1 MNVQNEISAI
11 VRKALAELPTA
22 AVKPDQH
29 GNLRISLG
37 TQHRPLQVLWAGDGW
52 PSDVRRIAAPNT
64 PWPRSH
70 VVVARRLTRSAVD
83 WLREHDA
90 NWIDGTGLARIVTPD
105 GILVVR
111 QPLEATTD
119 SGPKTQPF
127 SWSDVRKDVAEVVLS
142 KREVPRAAE
151 ISHETGWSSVAVA
164 KALSSFDA
172 SGWTAKAG
180 AARGPGAQRRLAE
193 PQRMLD
199 AWAEA
204 VAAERR
210 TTISAHA
217 TFTDAIG
224 FLNERLALPLN
235 RINARWAVSGWVGS
249 QVAAP
254 YVTSTPTLHLYV
266 DAATF
271 DTQLLSLL
279 QEVQIRVVTEG
290 ARIAFWRGRQVV
302 FAESRR
308 YPTPLADPPRLYAD
322 LLRLGGRAIEAAQ
335 NVREQLIDY

>member
-1 MNVQNEISAI
+1 M
-11 VRKALAELPTA
+11 
-22 AVKPDQH
+22 AVKADKQ
-29 GNLRISLG
+29 GNVRIKLG
-37 TQHRPLQVLWAGDGW
+37 TRHRPLEILWAGDGW

-70 VVVARRLTRSAVD
+70 VVVARRLTRSSVD

-90 NWIDGTGLARIVTPD
+90 NWIDGTGLARVVTPD
-105 GILVVR
+105 GLLVLR

-119 SGPKTQPF
+119 SAPKAPRF
-127 SWSDVRKDVAEVVLS
+127 SWSDARTDVAEVVLRE
-142 KREVPRAAE
+142 REVPRAAE
-151 ISHETGWSSVAVA
+151 IANQTGWSSIAVA
-164 KALSSFDA
+164 KALSRFDTA
-172 SGWTAKAG
+172 GWTAKAG
-180 AARGPGAQRRLAE
+180 SARGPGAQRRLAE
-193 PQRMLD
+193 PRRMLD

-204 VAAERR
+204 VAAEQR

-217 TFTDAIG
+217 AFTDAIG

-235 RINARWAVSGWVGS
+235 KINARWAVSGWVGS
-249 QVAAP
+249 QVVAP
-254 YVTSTPTLHLYV
+254 YVTSSPTLHVYV

-271 DTQLLSLL
+271 DTQLLTLL
-279 QEVQIRVVTEG
+279 QGLQIRVVTEG

-302 FAESRR
+302 FAASRR
-308 YPTPLADPPRLYAD
+308 YPTPVADPPRLYAD